1 MCGVIFR
8 YFNVYQYSTER
19 LVFRVCFPY
28 VQHSVWGFNLKFY
41 ARLSYLTNDLLF
53 TLIGFFFHRAIN
65 RCEAMWLSVGIPKNF
80 GMFMQWAEFFR
91 SNFAI
96 SCFEIPANVMLTWQP
111 LLFMAVFHQR
121 QREQKKTA
129 WNALL
134 FAYFQSHFTNLC
146 MKCANGDWLSHIL
159 FFSTYA
165 APIQVSNQ
173 S

>member
-1 MCGVIFR
+1 MWCNFQVFQCVSIFNWTFGLSRLFSLRSTFSLRFQLKILRSFVVFDKRFVIHI
-8 YFNVYQYSTER
+8 N
-19 LVFRVCFPY
+19 
-28 VQHSVWGFNLKFY
+28 W
-41 ARLSYLTNDLLF
+41 
-53 TLIGFFFHRAIN
+53 FFFYRAIN

-111 LLFMAVFHQR
+111 LLFMAFFHQR